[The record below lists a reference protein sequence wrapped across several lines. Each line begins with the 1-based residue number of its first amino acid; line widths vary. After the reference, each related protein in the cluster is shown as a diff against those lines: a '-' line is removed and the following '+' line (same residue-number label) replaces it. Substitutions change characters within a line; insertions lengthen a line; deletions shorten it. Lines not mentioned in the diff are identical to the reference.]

1 VNTSDSHQHK
11 SDEFF
16 PSPHAIAPFNTILAR
31 PDRHASRIPF
41 LVFLAYVALLC
52 NSVATELF
60 WSDDPEEMDFVCSCP
75 FVQLLFGHDA
85 FGYFRPIKNILWFVF
100 SRLEALGIEWCH
112 ILAIA
117 IGIVS
122 FFPVLSLCRR
132 ILENEWKA
140 LAAAVVWLLAPTLV
154 SSVAWLS
161 CVNIQIM
168 VAFASASIVFHDKA
182 WDRAA
187 FRRSQVAFA
196 SVFLFLALLSY
207 ECAVALGPILIAFDW
222 ILRPD
227 RLRDRNARIAH
238 VCYWVTIGIYAVF
251 RFLVGAIEKM
261 SPRWIEATRAQLVLS
276 SPFFTARHFADWL
289 WPFGRFSV
297 GGSYVW
303 GEVSPFVLAGC
314 AASGFAVLV
323 FALFSRKRFPAL
335 SFCLIFAILAFAPVS
350 NCLGFGNGPYGDY
363 YLSLASIGL
372 AAGSVEIVWR
382 LVQIRGLLRLPAL
395 ALAAAFVLVRVAAI
409 PEAAHWARLW
419 SRTDL
424 AYAEAARNHPESIQN
439 QLGALRCLV
448 LKGDWDKA
456 LNLGRRIETRVGADS
471 SFMAFVYSSRAIHAI
486 VVEKNKDAAKDNL
499 SLYDKV
505 SNETE
510 TEKEIGFYEGLIA
523 ETIDGDLDAAEQ
535 KFRDALA
542 GSQDRDH
549 VVRCIK
555 ALARI
560 EKNRGEWT
568 KVVDLLEQ
576 AARISP
582 KDSSLQMDLAD
593 AFREAGENGKVEGP

>member
-1 VNTSDSHQHK
+1 MNTSDSHQRK

-16 PSPHAIAPFNTILAR
+16 PSPPSIAPFNTVLTRLNRQAF
-31 PDRHASRIPF
+31 HIPF
-41 LVFLAYVALLC
+41 LLSLAYVALLC
-52 NSVATELF
+52 NSIATELF
-60 WSDDPEEMDFVCSCP
+60 WSDDPEEMDFVRSRP

-100 SRLEALGIEWCH
+100 SRLEPLGIEWCH
-112 ILAIA
+112 VLAIA

-140 LAAAVVWLLAPTLV
+140 LAAAAVWLLAPTLV

-161 CVNIQIM
+161 CVNIQVM
-168 VAFASASIVFHDKA
+168 VAFAATAIVFHDKA
-182 WDRAA
+182 WDRGA
-187 FRRSQVAFA
+187 FRRSQVVFA
-196 SVFLFLALLSY
+196 SVFLLLALLSY

-222 ILRPD
+222 ILRPE
-227 RLRDRNARIAH
+227 RLRDGNARIAH
-238 VCYWVTIGIYAVF
+238 VCYWVTIGLYVAL
-251 RFLVGAIEKM
+251 RSLAGAIEKM

-276 SPFFTARHFADWL
+276 SPFFTARHFVDWF

-297 GGSYVW
+297 GGSYFW
-303 GEVSPFVLAGC
+303 GETPPIVLAGC
-314 AASGFAVLV
+314 AATGVAVVV
-323 FALFSRKRFPAL
+323 FALFARKRFPAL

-382 LVQIRGLLRLPAL
+382 LVQIRGRLLLPAF
-395 ALAAAFVLVRVAAI
+395 AVAVAFFSVRVAAI
-409 PEAAHWARLW
+409 PEAARWARLW

-424 AYAEAARNHPESIQN
+424 AYAEAARNHPDSIQN
-439 QLGALRCLV
+439 QLGALRNLV

-456 LNLGRRIETRVGADS
+456 LSLGHRIETRVGADS
-471 SFMAFVYSSRAIHAI
+471 SFMAFVYCSRAIHAI
-486 VVEKNKDAAKDNL
+486 VVEKNKDAATGNL
-499 SLYDKV
+499 SLYAKV
-505 SNETE
+505 SNEAE

-523 ETIDGDLDAAEQ
+523 ETIDGDLDAAER
-535 KFRDALA
+535 KFRDTLD

-568 KVVDLLEQ
+568 KVVDLLER

-593 AFREAGENGKVEGP
+593 AFREAGENGKVERP